1 MSFLQFVFF
10 VVDFTVCPILFKPTF
25 QPVGH
30 LLCFWPFKWKK
41 KKQPS
46 NGNSYITCN
55 VAAALV
61 EFPQSL
67 SLHSQSTQ
75 TDTNV
80 GSKIDHYTPQ
90 FNLSQF
96 AIQKQK
102 YSLLF
107 LAAWFLQSHKWVARK

>member
-1 MSFLQFVFF
+1 MATATL
-10 VVDFTVCPILFKPTF
+10 
-25 QPVGH
+25 H
-30 LLCFWPFKWKK
+30 
-41 KKQPS
+41 
-46 NGNSYITCN
+46 
-55 VAAALV
+55 AV

-80 GSKIDHYTPQ
+80 GSKINHYTPQ

-107 LAAWFLQSHKWVARK
+107 LAA